1 MNIKK
6 LYHIRKK
13 IDKLDN
19 KLLDVIKMRTNLV
32 EEVIKIKRLKKQII
46 DKVRIKKVLRNIK
59 ILSRKKNIDTEI
71 TRKIWISIINSYIKY
86 EKKNFKKK

>member
-19 KLLDVIKMRTNLV
+19 RLLDIIKKRTNLV
-32 EEVIKIKRLKKQII
+32 EKVIKIKKLKKQIV
-46 DKVRIKKVLRNIK
+46 DKARIKKVLRNIK
-59 ILSRKKNIDTEI
+59 ILSLKKKIDTEI
-71 TRKIWISIINSYIKY
+71 TRKIWISMINSYIKY
-86 EKKNFKKK
+86 EKKKL

>member
-19 KLLDVIKMRTNLV
+19 RLLDIIKKRTNLV
-32 EEVIKIKRLKKQII
+32 EKVIKIKKLKKQIV
-46 DKVRIKKVLRNIK
+46 DKSRIKKVLQNIK
-59 ILSRKKNIDTEI
+59 KISKIKKIDTQI
-71 TRKIWISIINSYIKY
+71 TRKIWIAMINGYIEY
-86 EKKNFKKK
+86 EKKNFKNK

>member
-59 ILSRKKNIDTEI
+59 ILSRKK
-71 TRKIWISIINSYIKY
+71 KL
-86 EKKNFKKK
+86 